1 LYKHKNK
8 RGTFNF
14 MMNSAKSLAIPPER
28 VDKLLHSNPLTN
40 VTPPLSAG
48 ALEAKANLERAQ
60 KLKEEQDMNATIGE
74 QLREKL
80 DAAAKREALNN
91 TLNEWDQD
99 EQKQIKGEIMTT
111 TQHHLFQPT
120 NNASRDTFNYVRD
133 NPGLRVSEIKAGLS
147 QHKESTVTTLVYQ
160 MVLAGLLRK
169 DATGGFY
176 SIVPEFVPFNINKVR
191 REKKKEQQAAQQKA
205 NAKLPKPVVHLK
217 RKANGGGFEVTP
229 NANGAGI
236 GALPVKAEPQVK
248 YTFKEHAAW
257 KPEDTVDTLT
267 LMQAKAVHAYLQK
280 LFGAL

>member
-1 LYKHKNK
+1 MGRNRAKVSVM
-8 RGTFNF
+8 R
-14 MMNSAKSLAIPPER
+14 NSVRHMVLAPEKI
-28 VDKLLHSNPLTN
+28 DLLLHGHVLRN
-40 VTPPLSAG
+40 PPLPKESDMK
-48 ALEAKANLERAQ
+48 LAK
-60 KLKEEQDMNATIGE
+60 TIGE

-80 DAAAKREALNN
+80 DAASKREALNS

-99 EQKQIKGEIMTT
+99 EQKQIKGESMETT
-111 TQHHLFQPT
+111 HKHLFQPT

-191 REKKKEQQAAQQKA
+191 REKQKEQQAAQQKA

-236 GALPVKAEPQVK
+236 GALPVNTETPQYK
-248 YTFKEHAAW
+248 FKEHAAW
-257 KPEDTVDTLT
+257 KPEDTVDLLT
-267 LMQAKAVHAYLQK
+267 LQQAKAVHAYLQK

>member
-1 LYKHKNK
+1 MINEI
-8 RGTFNF
+8 
-14 MMNSAKSLAIPPER
+14 SSE
-28 VDKLLHSNPLTN
+28 KLQLTLHGAQLIATP
-40 VTPPLSAG
+40 PPLSAG
-48 ALEAKANLERAQ
+48 ALEAKAHMERAK
-60 KLKEEQDMNATIGE
+60 KLKEEQDMKVAKTIGE

-80 DAAAKREALNN
+80 DAASKREALNN

-133 NPGLRVSEIKAGLS
+133 NPGLRIADIKVGLS

-160 MVLAGLLRK
+160 MVVAGLFRK
-169 DATGGFY
+169 DESGAFY
-176 SIVPEFVPFNINKVR
+176 PLVPEFVPFSINKIR
-191 REKKKEQQAAQQKA
+191 REKKKEQQAAQQKLQ
-205 NAKLPKPVVHLK
+205 AKLPKSVVHLK
-217 RKANGGGFEVTP
+217 RKMNGGGFEIAP
-229 NANGAGI
+229 DANAAGI

-257 KPEDTVDTLT
+257 KPEDTVDLLT
-267 LMQAKAVHAYLQK
+267 LQQAKAVHAYLQK